1 MNIYIS
7 NLGFN
12 VGDAE
17 LRNLFAAYG
26 KVSSAKVIMDRDTG
40 KSRGFGFVEM
50 SNEDDARQA
59 MKELDGKMSDGLAM
73 KVSEARPKK
82 NDGYSQRSRY

>member
-12 VGDAE
+12 MGDAE
-17 LRNLFAAYG
+17 LKSLFAAYG
-26 KVSSAKVIMDRDTG
+26 NVSSAKVIMDRDTG

-50 SNEDDARQA
+50 SNDDAARLA
-59 MKELDGKMSDGLAM
+59 MKELDGKMSDGHAM
-73 KVSEARPKK
+73 KVSEARPKR
-82 NDGYSQRSRY
+82 NDGFSQRSRY